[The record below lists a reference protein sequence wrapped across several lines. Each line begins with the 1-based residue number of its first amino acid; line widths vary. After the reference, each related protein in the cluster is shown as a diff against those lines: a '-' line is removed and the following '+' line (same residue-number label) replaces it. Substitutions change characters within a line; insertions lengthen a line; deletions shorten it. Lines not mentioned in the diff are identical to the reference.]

1 MSEIVN
7 RVAQSNII
15 TLHLEDFYP
24 KEERVIIDIKDQ
36 LWQGFALKEKNFR
49 EFIDTHNWPQYQNKL
64 VAVHCSADAI
74 VPTWAYMLVAAA
86 LQPFAK
92 EIFFGNAEMLEI
104 FLFNKALQQLNVEEF
119 KDTKVVVKGCGN
131 KPIPASA
138 YLQIT
143 ALLRPLVKSIMFGEA
158 CSTVPVYKKK

>member
-104 FLFNKALQQLNVEEF
+104 FLFNKAL
-119 KDTKVVVKGCGN
+119 
-131 KPIPASA
+131 
-138 YLQIT
+138 
-143 ALLRPLVKSIMFGEA
+143 
-158 CSTVPVYKKK
+158 